1 MSRMFERLGRLACC
15 LAMWVSPFA
24 LAVCQQV
31 GPSSITPSVAEVPIG
46 GGGMLSSAWHQ
57 ATFHVICSVGNS
69 GAYTNE
75 MLASGVFA
83 GSSITFEGKSY
94 RLYKT
99 NNAEVMYFGD
109 IAGSDN
115 IPRPFGTSYVHGI
128 YPSSGKLDYPVTVRV
143 RYYSPSASMKPGQYS
158 IAADTLVNGRLKYG
172 STVLPAEGTWS
183 MSASSFNFGVKAA
196 TCTLSLPSAVVLKKI
211 MVGDLPAVDSVA
223 AAGSFGL
230 TINCGVNTIAYSL
243 NARFIDVLDPGNSST
258 SAVFTTYGTTASGYG
273 LQFLNAG
280 SLIALGPSG
289 DNPLGNTPGGAYVL
303 RKTIDVR
310 YVRTAREIVPGK
322 GVASL
327 TVLLVHQ

>member
-1 MSRMFERLGRLACC
+1 MFERLGRLACC
-15 LAMWVSPFA
+15 LAMLVSPFT

-57 ATFHVICSVGNS
+57 ATFHVTCSVSVSNGS
-69 GAYTNE
+69 YTNE

-99 NNAEVMYFGD
+99 NNADVMYFGD

-115 IPRPFGTSYVHGI
+115 IPRPFGTSYVHGMTAS
-128 YPSSGKLDYPVTVRV
+128 YGKLDYPVTVRV

-158 IAADTLVNGRLKYG
+158 IAANTLVNGRLKYG

-183 MSASSFNFGVKAA
+183 MSASSFNFGVKGA

-223 AAGSFGL
+223 AAGSFQL
-230 TINCGVNTIAYSL
+230 TINCGANTIAYNL

-258 SAVFTTYGTTASGYG
+258 SANFTTYGPTASGYG

-280 SLIALGPSG
+280 RLITLGPSG

-303 RKTIDVR
+303 NKMIDVR
-310 YVRTAREIVPGK
+310 YVRTDKKTAPGK
-322 GVASL
+322 GATAL
-327 TVLLVHQ
+327 TILLEHQ